1 MITIFAI
8 PRPFQ
13 GHFNIIQRN
22 GIRSWTLLKPKC
34 EIILL
39 GNEVGTAKVAKES
52 SACHISEVARNEFG
66 TPLLNDMFALVQK
79 VAKGEIIAMLNPDI
93 ILMSD
98 FTKAVKQILQEIQK
112 KPFLM
117 VGQRWNLN
125 IKEPIQ
131 FDEGN
136 WEQKLRERIAKE
148 GKLLGPSGMDYLVF
162 PRSLQINPPPI
173 IMGRVGV
180 DNWLV
185 YWAKSHKIPVID
197 ATKVVDIVH
206 QNHDYPKK
214 KKNFYKIENQRNI
227 KAIGGF
233 SKMATLR
240 DVDLLLTK
248 EGLKKLPFLRRIF
261 GKLTLFY
268 PWRTLLGIKRAIQF
282 KI

>member
-1 MITIFAI
+1 MLTIFAI

-13 GHFNIIQRN
+13 GQFDIIQRN
-22 GIRSWTLLKPKC
+22 GIRSWTLLEPKC

-39 GNEVGTAKVAKES
+39 GNEEGTAKVAKELNVF
-52 SACHISEVARNEFG
+52 HIPEVARNEFG
-66 TPLLNDMFALVQK
+66 TPLLNDVFALVQK
-79 VAKGEIIAMLNPDI
+79 VARGEIIAMLNPDI

-98 FTKAVKQILQEIQK
+98 FARAIQQIQRIQK
-112 KPFLM
+112 GSFLM
-117 VGQRWNLN
+117 VGQRWNIN
-125 IKEPIQ
+125 FKTPIQ
-131 FDEGN
+131 FNKSD
-136 WEQKLRERIAKE
+136 WEQELRYRIIKE
-148 GKLLGPSGMDYLVF
+148 GELLGPSGMDYLVF
-162 PRSLQINPPPI
+162 PRSLQINPPPL
-173 IMGRVGV
+173 IMGRAGI

-197 ATKVVDIVH
+197 ATEVIDIIH
-206 QNHDYPKK
+206 QNHDYPQK

-248 EGLKKLPFLRRIF
+248 EGLKKPPFSRRIF
-261 GKLTLFY
+261 SKLTLFY
-268 PWRTLLGIKRAIQF
+268 PWKTLLGIKRAIQS